1 MIDVSATFKH
11 DHLTVQHP
19 QYQRTPPHNRT
30 SHNKLVD
37 MQRYDF
43 FFQTWYFSLKK
54 RHFLQHVAI
63 LEAPIGFR
71 TMSTNQ
77 SLGRLSYPVHFYQ
90 VCL

>member
-30 SHNKLVD
+30 SQNKLVD

-43 FFQTWYFSLKK
+43 FFRLGIFLLKSVI
-54 RHFLQHVAI
+54 FY
-63 LEAPIGFR
+63 
-71 TMSTNQ
+71 ST
-77 SLGRLSYPVHFYQ
+77 
-90 VCL
+90 